1 MMEHAVSVLAQGRA
15 RVHAAAQV
23 CQSEPDNS
31 RIPNELFL
39 FSTRASVHPG
49 CPHLQGHVQQG
60 VCLSS
65 CRSMEFLLLPVLLP
79 PDHELQAARLS
90 SRVPQWPVWCM
101 YVSKHNQVSLWQRIP
116 PRTVWYAIAEMFD
129 HVILFLHFF
138 YIDSALWQ
146 EHRLHVSVVVPN
158 CATARDTSVVAS
170 AALVTVRHVQTSVG
184 CPCPADITRA
194 MPCAMMDAATPA
206 QSAPSL
212 LVRAGRRAFKCRVGR
227 KSRSVC
233 PSAGR
238 CVRVPPPAATQPLS
252 PTCAMQATV
261 PRAPCRVASD
271 TPRVRMHARPP
282 VTTRRLLQPWAR
294 L

>member
-1 MMEHAVSVLAQGRA
+1 MSPPARPCATRCVL
-15 RVHAAAQV
+15 
-23 CQSEPDNS
+23 CQT
-31 RIPNELFL
+31 F
-39 FSTRASVHPG
+39 
-49 CPHLQGHVQQG
+49 
-60 VCLSS
+60 
-65 CRSMEFLLLPVLLP
+65 RSMDFLLLPVLLP
-79 PDHELQAARLS
+79 PDHELQAARLP

-101 YVSKHNQVSLWQRIP
+101 YVSKHNQVSLWQRIAS
-116 PRTVWYAIAEMFD
+116 RTVWYAFAEMFD
-129 HVILFLHFF
+129 LVILFYFPFF
-138 YIDSALWQ
+138 LFLIDSALSQ
-146 EHRLHVSVVVPN
+146 EHRLHVSVVVRN
-158 CATARDTSVVAS
+158 CATARDTSVAAS

-194 MPCAMMDAATPA
+194 MPCAMMDAATPV

-282 VTTRRLLQPWAR
+282 VTTRSLLQPWAR